1 MLLVIC
7 ILTAAVCSRLGQGHT
22 AIIIHFALSG
32 SRWLPVL
39 ASLVWAVGW
48 YALLAPALGLPTSW
62 GWCSFALFTLLTTVV
77 RRPKA
82 ISICWGL
89 LQVATHQSGLVMRDM
104 DSLLAE
110 AQTLLCLLVALQ
122 CAQELI
128 QRLGNILCRSHGT
141 DGSGEA
147 VAAALTRALT
157 RALTPRVTT

>member
-1 MLLVIC
+1 MP
-7 ILTAAVCSRLGQGHT
+7 G
-22 AIIIHFALSG
+22 
-32 SRWLPVL
+32 P
-39 ASLVWAVGW
+39 
-48 YALLAPALGLPTSW
+48 
-62 GWCSFALFTLLTTVV
+62 
-77 RRPKA
+77 
-82 ISICWGL
+82 
-89 LQVATHQSGLVMRDM
+89 GLVMRDM